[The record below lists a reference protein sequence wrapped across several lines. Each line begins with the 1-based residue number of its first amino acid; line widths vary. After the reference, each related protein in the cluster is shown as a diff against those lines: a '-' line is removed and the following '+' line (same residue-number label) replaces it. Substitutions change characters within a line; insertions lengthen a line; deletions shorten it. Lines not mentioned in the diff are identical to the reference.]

1 MPATK
6 KGYRVAR
13 LRRRRRTK
21 AELWQAWVLY
31 VLAAAVAF
39 GAVFGAW
46 QLGSRW
52 LQKPEEPARGSY
64 LALVT
69 LTAPGSAEPVA
80 AALVVKDAA
89 NDATALYVIPRDL
102 LLEGPDGEYVFA
114 GDAMAAGTL
123 KQDLQRV
130 VHAGIDAQ
138 YELPFAALGDL
149 AAAGEFQLS
158 LPDPVELDVAGTT
171 RTFEDRAIVSASEL
185 PALFAASGPS
195 GEDAAHMQEALWKA
209 VLDAAALRP
218 GDVRVAAARAA
229 AARAKGSADRWYLGD
244 ALRRLTGGAAVAGRI
259 PSYWRVAEGQF
270 AFLPKVDDIMAQ
282 ITRKAPDYRSRF
294 TVVVRNGSGRVG
306 AGLGVAERLAILDV
320 NLPAPTNADTFDY
333 RQTQILAGSR
343 ALPVAQ
349 DIRAIL
355 GRGVILDGADVPPDT
370 VVVIV
375 GADTEP
381 TNAKPK
387 EQP

>member
-6 KGYRVAR
+6 GYRVDR
-13 LRRRRRTK
+13 LRRRRRTR

-31 VLAAAVAF
+31 ALAGVVAF

-46 QLGSRW
+46 YLGSRW
-52 LQKPEEPARGSY
+52 LKKPEEQAKSGY

-69 LTAPGSAEPVA
+69 LTAPGSSEPVA
-80 AALVVKDAA
+80 AALIVKDAA
-89 NDATALYVIPRDL
+89 DGATGLYVIPKEL
-102 LLEGPDGEYVFA
+102 LLEGPNGEYVFA
-114 GDAMAAGTL
+114 GDALAAGTL

-130 VHAGIDAQ
+130 VDARIDAQ
-138 YELPFAALGDL
+138 YQLPLTALGDL
-149 AAAGEFQLS
+149 TAAGEFQLS
-158 LPDPVELDVAGTT
+158 LPDPLELDLAGTK
-171 RTFEDRAIVSASEL
+171 RTFEDRAIVSAPEV

-195 GEDAAHMQEALWKA
+195 GYDAARMQEALWKA

-218 GDVRVAAARAA
+218 GDVRARAARAA
-229 AARAKGSADRWYLGD
+229 SGRASGSADTWYLDD
-244 ALRRLTGGAAVAGRI
+244 ALRGLTGGDVVVARI
-259 PSYWRVAEGQF
+259 PSDSRVAEGQF
-270 AFLPKVDDIMAQ
+270 AFLAKADDIMAE
-282 ITRKAPDYRSRF
+282 ITRKAPGFRSRY

-306 AGLGVAERLAILDV
+306 VGEAVAERLAILDV

-333 RQTQILAGSR
+333 RQTQILPGSQ

-355 GRGVILDGADVPPDT
+355 GRGVVLDGADVPPDT

-375 GADTEP
+375 GADATLKHTEP
-381 TNAKPK
+381 KD
-387 EQP
+387 QP

>member
-6 KGYRVAR
+6 GYRVDR
-13 LRRRRRTK
+13 LRRRRRTR

-31 VLAAAVAF
+31 ALAGVVAF

-46 QLGSRW
+46 YLGSRW
-52 LQKPEEPARGSY
+52 LKKPQEQAKSGY

-69 LTAPGSAEPVA
+69 LTAPGSGEPVA

-89 NDATALYVIPRDL
+89 DGATGLYVIPKEL
-102 LLEGPDGEYVFA
+102 LLEGPHGEYVFA
-114 GDAMAAGTL
+114 GDALAAGTL

-130 VHAGIDAQ
+130 VDARIDAQ
-138 YELPFAALGDL
+138 YQLPLTALGDL
-149 AAAGEFQLS
+149 TAAGEFQLS
-158 LPDPVELDVAGTT
+158 LPDPAELDQAGTK
-171 RTFEDRAIVSASEL
+171 RTFADRAIVSASEV

-195 GEDAAHMQEALWKA
+195 GYDAARMQGALWKA

-218 GDVRVAAARAA
+218 GDVRARAARAA
-229 AARAKGSADRWYLGD
+229 AGRASGSADTWYLDD
-244 ALRRLTGGAAVAGRI
+244 ALRGLTGGGVVVARI
-259 PSYWRVAEGQF
+259 PSDSRVAEGQF
-270 AFLPKVDDIMAQ
+270 AFLPKADEIMAE
-282 ITRKAPDYRSRF
+282 ITRKAPGFRSRY

-306 AGLGVAERLAILDV
+306 VGQAVAERLAILDV

-333 RQTQILAGSR
+333 RQTQILPGSQ
-343 ALPVAQ
+343 ALPVAE

-355 GRGVILDGADVPPDT
+355 GRGVVLDGADVPPDT

-375 GADTEP
+375 GADAKLKHTEP
-381 TNAKPK
+381 KD
-387 EQP
+387 QP

>member
-6 KGYRVAR
+6 GYRVDR
-13 LRRRRRTK
+13 LRRRRRTR

-31 VLAAAVAF
+31 ALAGVVAF

-46 QLGSRW
+46 YLGSRW
-52 LQKPEEPARGSY
+52 LKKPEEQAKSGY

-69 LTAPGSAEPVA
+69 LTAPGSSEPVA
-80 AALVVKDAA
+80 AALIVKDAA
-89 NDATALYVIPRDL
+89 DGATGLYVIPKEL
-102 LLEGPDGEYVFA
+102 LLEGPNGEYVFA
-114 GDAMAAGTL
+114 GDALAAGTL

-130 VHAGIDAQ
+130 VDARIDAQ
-138 YELPFAALGDL
+138 YQLPLTALGDL
-149 AAAGEFQLS
+149 TAAGEFQLS
-158 LPDPVELDVAGTT
+158 LPDPLELDLAGTK
-171 RTFEDRAIVSASEL
+171 RTFADRAIVFASEV

-195 GEDAAHMQEALWKA
+195 GYDAARMQEALWKA

-218 GDVRVAAARAA
+218 GDVRARAARAA
-229 AARAKGSADRWYLGD
+229 SGRASGSADTWYLDD
-244 ALRRLTGGAAVAGRI
+244 ALRGLTGGDVVVARI
-259 PSYWRVAEGQF
+259 PSDSRVAEGQF
-270 AFLPKVDDIMAQ
+270 AFLAKADDIMAE
-282 ITRKAPDYRSRF
+282 ITRKAPGFRSRY

-306 AGLGVAERLAILDV
+306 VGEAVAERLAILDV

-333 RQTQILAGSR
+333 RQTQILPGSQ

-355 GRGVILDGADVPPDT
+355 GRGVVLDGADVPPDT

-375 GADTEP
+375 GADATLKHTEP
-381 TNAKPK
+381 KD
-387 EQP
+387 QP

>member
-6 KGYRVAR
+6 GYRVGR
-13 LRRRRRTK
+13 LRRRRRTR

-31 VLAAAVAF
+31 ALAGVVAF

-46 QLGSRW
+46 YVGSRW
-52 LQKPEEPARGSY
+52 LKKPEEQAKSGY

-69 LTAPGSAEPVA
+69 LTAPGSGEPVA

-89 NDATALYVIPRDL
+89 DGATGLYVIPKEL
-102 LLEGPDGEYVFA
+102 LLEGPKGEYVFA
-114 GDAMAAGTL
+114 GDALAAGTL

-130 VHAGIDAQ
+130 VDARIDAQ
-138 YELPFAALGDL
+138 YQLPLTALGDL
-149 AAAGEFQLS
+149 TAAGEFQLS
-158 LPDPVELDVAGTT
+158 LSDPLELDLAGTK
-171 RTFEDRAIVSASEL
+171 RTFADRAIVSASEV

-195 GEDAAHMQEALWKA
+195 GYDAARMQEALWKA

-218 GDVRVAAARAA
+218 GDVRARAARAA
-229 AARAKGSADRWYLGD
+229 AGRASGSADTWYLDD
-244 ALRRLTGGAAVAGRI
+244 ALRGLTGGAVVVASI
-259 PSYWRVAEGQF
+259 PSDSRVAEGQF
-270 AFLPKVDDIMAQ
+270 AFLPRADDIMAE
-282 ITRKAPDYRSRF
+282 ITRKAPGFRSRY

-306 AGLGVAERLAILDV
+306 VGEAVAERLAILDV

-333 RQTQILAGSR
+333 RQTQILPGSQ
-343 ALPVAQ
+343 ALPVAE

-355 GRGVILDGADVPPDT
+355 GRGVVLDGADVPPDT

-375 GADTEP
+375 GADAKLKHTEP
-381 TNAKPK
+381 KD
-387 EQP
+387 QP

>member
-6 KGYRVAR
+6 GYRVDR
-13 LRRRRRTK
+13 LRRRRRTR

-31 VLAAAVAF
+31 ALAGVVAF

-46 QLGSRW
+46 YLGSRW
-52 LQKPEEPARGSY
+52 LKKPQEQAKSGY

-69 LTAPGSAEPVA
+69 LTAPGSGEPVA

-89 NDATALYVIPRDL
+89 DGATGLYVIPKEL
-102 LLEGPDGEYVFA
+102 LLEGPHGEYVFA
-114 GDAMAAGTL
+114 GDALAAGTL

-130 VHAGIDAQ
+130 VDAGIDAQ
-138 YELPFAALGDL
+138 YQLPLTALGDL
-149 AAAGEFQLS
+149 TAAGEFQLS
-158 LPDPVELDVAGTT
+158 LPDPLELDLAGTK
-171 RTFEDRAIVSASEL
+171 RTFADRAIVSASEV

-195 GEDAAHMQEALWKA
+195 GYDAARMQEALWKA

-218 GDVRVAAARAA
+218 GDVRARAARAA
-229 AARAKGSADRWYLGD
+229 AGRASGSADTWYLDD
-244 ALRRLTGGAAVAGRI
+244 ALRGLTGGDVVVARI
-259 PSYWRVAEGQF
+259 PSDSRVAEGQF
-270 AFLPKVDDIMAQ
+270 AFLPKTDDIMAA
-282 ITRKAPDYRSRF
+282 ITRKAPDFRSRY
-294 TVVVRNGSGRVG
+294 TVVIRNGSGRVG
-306 AGLGVAERLAILDV
+306 VGQSVAEQLAILDV

-343 ALPVAQ
+343 ALPVAE

-355 GRGVILDGADVPPDT
+355 GRGVVLDGADVPPDT

-375 GADTEP
+375 GADAKLKSTEP
-381 TNAKPK
+381 KD
-387 EQP
+387 QP

>member
-6 KGYRVAR
+6 GYRVDR
-13 LRRRRRTK
+13 LRRRRRTR

-31 VLAAAVAF
+31 ALAGVVAF

-46 QLGSRW
+46 YLGSRW
-52 LQKPEEPARGSY
+52 LKKPEEQAKSGY

-69 LTAPGSAEPVA
+69 LTAPGSSEPVA
-80 AALVVKDAA
+80 AALIVKDAA
-89 NDATALYVIPRDL
+89 DGATGLYVIPKEL
-102 LLEGPDGEYVFA
+102 LLEGPNGEYVFA
-114 GDAMAAGTL
+114 GDALAAGTL

-130 VHAGIDAQ
+130 VDARIDAQ
-138 YELPFAALGDL
+138 YQLPLTALGDL
-149 AAAGEFQLS
+149 TAAGEFQLS
-158 LPDPVELDVAGTT
+158 LPDPLELDLAGTK
-171 RTFEDRAIVSASEL
+171 RTFEDRAIVSASEV

-195 GEDAAHMQEALWKA
+195 GYDAARMQEALWKA

-218 GDVRVAAARAA
+218 GDVRARAARAA
-229 AARAKGSADRWYLGD
+229 SGRASGSADTWYLDD
-244 ALRRLTGGAAVAGRI
+244 ALRGLTGGDVVVARI
-259 PSYWRVAEGQF
+259 PSDSRVAEGQF
-270 AFLPKVDDIMAQ
+270 AFLAKADDIMAE
-282 ITRKAPDYRSRF
+282 ITRKAPGFRSRY

-306 AGLGVAERLAILDV
+306 VGEAVAKRLAILDV

-333 RQTQILAGSR
+333 RQTQILPGSQ

-355 GRGVILDGADVPPDT
+355 GRGVVLDGADVPPDT

-375 GADTEP
+375 GADATLKHTEP
-381 TNAKPK
+381 KD
-387 EQP
+387 QP

>member
-6 KGYRVAR
+6 KGYRVDR

-31 VLAAAVAF
+31 ALAAAVAF

-52 LQKPEEPARGSY
+52 LQTPKEPAKGSY

-69 LTAPGSAEPVA
+69 LTAPGSTEPVA

-89 NDATALYVIPRDL
+89 NDATALYVVPRDL

-138 YELPFAALGDL
+138 YELPLAALGDL
-149 AAAGEFQLS
+149 TAAGEFQLS
-158 LPDPVELDVAGTT
+158 LPEPVELDVAGAT

-185 PALFAASGPS
+185 PALFAANGPS
-195 GEDAAHMQEALWKA
+195 GEDAARMQEALWRA

-218 GDVRVAAARAA
+218 DEVRTAAARAA
-229 AARAKGSADRWYLGD
+229 AGRATGGGDTRYLDD
-244 ALRRLTGGAAVAGRI
+244 ALKALTGGDATVASI
-259 PSYWRVAEGQF
+259 PSDSRLAEGQF
-270 AFLPKVDDIMAQ
+270 AFLPKADDIMAA
-282 ITRKAPDYRSRF
+282 ITRKAPGFRSRY

-306 AGLGVAERLAILDV
+306 VGQAVADQLAILDV
-320 NLPAPTNADTFDY
+320 NLPAPANADTFDY
-333 RQTQILAGSR
+333 RQTQILPGSG
-343 ALPVAQ
+343 ALPVAE

-355 GRGVILDGADVPPDT
+355 GRGVVLDGADVPPDT

-375 GADTEP
+375 GADTKLKDTEP
-381 TNAKPK
+381 KD
-387 EQP
+387 QP